1 MMRRGTPT
9 RRTKHSI
16 KIVCLGLAFI
26 VLGMAGSPA
35 LALDPMGPPAS
46 VLRQGD
52 YKLTLDYSFG
62 QRDLD
67 LSEGTWKQRVNGVPL
82 GSGQSAPLTIDDFE
96 EHRAYAGLGY
106 GLADSWEVFLRLG
119 GVKSTF
125 GDSLWGAGEEFE
137 GDIDYIAGGGIKA
150 TFYEEGNWQLGGL
163 LQASYA
169 QLDGKLDAST
179 PGWLAPDFVEIWIA
193 EAQIAL
199 GATYRWTERLS
210 LYGGPF
216 AHMIIMGEFGDTF
229 TTYDNTLNTFVA
241 ADYWWD
247 IDKSLNYGGY
257 FGASVILGENS
268 TLNVEY
274 QLAGDA
280 STIGLGVMWRI

>member
-1 MMRRGTPT
+1 MRRGTPT
-9 RRTKHSI
+9 KRTNHSTEI
-16 KIVCLGLAFI
+16 ICLGLAFI
-26 VLGMAGSPA
+26 LVSLAGAPA

-46 VLRQGD
+46 ALRQGD

-67 LSEGTWKQRVNGVPL
+67 LSEGTWKQRVNGVPS
-82 GSGQSAPLTIDDFE
+82 GSGRTVALTIDDLQ

-125 GDSLWGAGEEFE
+125 GDSLWNSGEEFE
-137 GDIDYIAGGGIKA
+137 GNIDYIVGGGIKA

-169 QLDGKLDAST
+169 ELDGKLDATS
-179 PGWLAPDFVEIWIA
+179 PGWLAPDFIEIWIA

-199 GATYRWTERLS
+199 GATYRWTERIS

-216 AHMIIMGEFGDTF
+216 AHMAMGEFEDTF
-229 TTYDNTLNTFVA
+229 STYDNTLNSFVT
-241 ADYWWD
+241 ADNWWD
-247 IDKSLNYGGY
+247 LDKSLNYGGY
-257 FGASVILGENS
+257 FGANFILGENC
-268 TLNVEY
+268 TCNVEY

-280 STIGLGVMWRI
+280 STIGLGLTWRI